1 MKKNIDLKL
10 LLRFIIPSMIGI
22 ILFMIPIQFQGEWTV
37 IVKVIADWIS
47 YYIEGILPI
56 LCVLIVTVSAVGALI
71 YRLNKK
77 AFEYHPLLKEIFAV
91 TPIWCCVRI
100 LGAVFVWLAFLQSMG
115 LIAENSVF
123 GVIGNGSNGGF
134 VLYDLLTVL
143 VIIFAIAGLLLP
155 LLLDFGLLEFVGAL
169 LTKMMRPLFKIP
181 GRAAVD
187 CITSWI
193 GDGTLGVMLTCNQ
206 YENGYYSAK
215 EAAIIATSFS
225 AVSITFSIV
234 VLAQVNLMAYF
245 GIYYA
250 LICIIGIVCAI
261 ICPRIPPLSKKKD
274 TYLVK
279 GKGIADQLPEG
290 YHNSFEYGID
300 LAIARVKAYPG
311 FQAFIK
317 NGVLNAANMWFG
329 VLPTVMCIGTIAL
342 VLANTTQIFEVLGLP
357 FLPLLELLN
366 IPEALAASK
375 TMVVGFTDMFTPTI
389 IAAEAISS
397 NMTKFIVATVSVTQ
411 LIYLSEV
418 GGLIL
423 ASKLPVKFW
432 ELFLIFIERTV
443 ISLLIVAPIAHLIF

>member
-1 MKKNIDLKL
+1 MKKTIDLKL

-47 YYIEGILPI
+47 YYIEDILPI

-77 AFEYHPLLKEIFAV
+77 AFEYHPLMKEIFAV

-100 LGAVFVWLAFLQSMG
+100 LGAVFVWIAFLQSMS

-317 NGVLNAANMWFG
+317 SGVLNAANMWFG

>member
-71 YRLNKK
+71 YRLNEK
-77 AFEYHPLLKEIFAV
+77 AFEYHPLMKEIFAV

-100 LGAVFVWLAFLQSMG
+100 LGAVFVWFAFLQSMG

-279 GKGIADQLPEG
+279 GKAIADQLPEG

-366 IPEALAASK
+366 LS
-375 TMVVGFTDMFTPTI
+375 
-389 IAAEAISS
+389 
-397 NMTKFIVATVSVTQ
+397 
-411 LIYLSEV
+411 LIH
-418 GGLIL
+418 I
-423 ASKLPVKFW
+423 
-432 ELFLIFIERTV
+432 
-443 ISLLIVAPIAHLIF
+443 